1 MALTKIGSIG
11 INTGIQFAGVTTI
24 ATLNASDNVLSVGDT
39 VNFVSDVSIGG
50 TVSIAGTLTY
60 EDVTNVDAV
69 GLITARNGIKVGSGI
84 TLSPDGNIF
93 TTGITTIGTG
103 LSMADSVPA
112 SFGDSGDLKISHNGT
127 DSLVQDLG
135 TGNLKLSSNGA
146 AVILEKSDAEPMV
159 RAYTDGAVELYHDNS
174 KKLETANG
182 GVTVTGTLTATSG
195 SAGDGT
201 VTLLDLN
208 HGGNDTNDA
217 AKLNFSRAGSAIG
230 SISLEKVA
238 ANNTTD
244 FIINTRSFNTVSE
257 TLRITGAG
265 KATFTTPGGD
275 DAFLVKG
282 DNYTSVRIQSAR
294 DSASDHAMFQMLGSR
309 GTNAS
314 PTIVQSGD
322 ILGTLSARG
331 YDGNSYASSSNI
343 NFGVDGTPGDGDM
356 PGRITFSTAADGSE
370 STTEKLRIVSTGELL
385 VNTTTTSPHI
395 RLNEKLG
402 IVHVGNY
409 GGASFTNYGG
419 TTAAHKPLLDFNR
432 SRGTSDGSMTAVAA
446 GDGLGHIVFRGADGT
461 NFIDGAAIRADVD
474 DYNSASPGT
483 GDMPGRLV
491 FETTPDGSTT
501 LTERLRITHTGAFYI
516 KAPSAIYPGAQP
528 GEIQWWNENGAGVM
542 AKIGVN
548 REDGTYAPSGLDFYV
563 NTNVDSSANNSQG
576 DITARMRINSKGHT
590 AIITTADAAAT
601 SHGYSD
607 RGGALYVKN
616 GQNGGVAG
624 GGAVLAENTYANHS
638 YGACIQCYIATAG
651 QDRSGIL
658 FSSANSTSGNKDW
671 MIGNLNGGDDF
682 RINYGSGRY
691 ASTWGSTYFRIDT
704 SGTFHGSSSN
714 NISDIRIKENI
725 VTIQDPIEKI
735 KNLRGVT
742 FEWQKRTKF
751 KEGVNYGFIAQE
763 VNEVVP
769 ELVNKEEGLCGFDE
783 NGDIVPIVHD
793 EGSEKRKHVDVSW
806 GVTTD
811 GIVSILVEAVK
822 KLSAKNDAL
831 EARITALEE

>member
-24 ATLNASDNVLSVGDT
+24 ATLNASDNVLSVGGT

-93 TTGITTIGTG
+93 TTGITTIGAG

-159 RAYTDGAVELYHDNS
+159 RAYTDGAVELFHDNS
-174 KKLETANG
+174 KKLETASG
-182 GVTVTGTLTATSG
+182 GVTVTGTLTANSG
-195 SAGDGT
+195 SSGDGT

-217 AKLNFSRAGSAIG
+217 VKLNFARAGSAIG

-265 KATFTTPGGD
+265 LVGVNVTPTSHNDTTAFQVHDTYNSQGYPRLRLTNQSSGSANSDGFEISLDGSNLHAILRQREDADIHFYTNNTEKVRITSTGKATFTTPGGD

-282 DNYTSVRIQSAR
+282 DNYTGVRIQSAR

-322 ILGTLSARG
+322 TLGTLSARG
-331 YDGNSYASSSNI
+331 YDGNSYASSSDI
-343 NFGVDGTPGDGDM
+343 IFGVDGTPGDGDM
-356 PGRITFSTAADGSE
+356 PGRIVFKTSADGSE
-370 STTEKLRIVSTGELL
+370 S
-385 VNTTTTSPHI
+385 P
-395 RLNEKLG
+395 
-402 IVHVGNY
+402 
-409 GGASFTNYGG
+409 
-419 TTAAHKPLLDFNR
+419 
-432 SRGTSDGSMTAVAA
+432 
-446 GDGLGHIVFRGADGT
+446 
-461 NFIDGAAIRADVD
+461 
-474 DYNSASPGT
+474 
-483 GDMPGRLV
+483 
-491 FETTPDGSTT
+491 
-501 LTERLRITHTGAFYI
+501 TERLRILSTGAFYI
-516 KAPSAIYPGAQP
+516 KSPSAIYPGAQP

-563 NTNVDSSANNSQG
+563 NTNVDSSANDSQG

-590 AIITTADAAAT
+590 AIITNADAATA
-601 SHGYSD
+601 SFGYSD

-616 GQNGGVAG
+616 GHNGGAAG

-638 YGACIQCYIATAG
+638 YGACIQLYIATTG
-651 QDRSGIL
+651 QDRAGLL

-691 ASTWGSTYFRIDT
+691 AATWGSTYFRIDT

-742 FEWQKRTKF
+742 FEWQRRTKF